1 MEMNDNIQDE
11 LKALSP
17 LLAGIKHINVFT
29 TPAGY
34 FNQISV
40 AVIDTIKNTGN
51 INDSTEG
58 NLSLSVP
65 NGYFDNLAKN
75 IIKKIKTQQ
84 PDTINETGDG
94 FSVLLNDLSKKN
106 VFEIPVNYFD
116 SLGTDLLSKI
126 NSIENNAAELQH
138 IAPLLSSC
146 NKENLGEI
154 PAGYFNNL
162 SATVLK
168 KIAGKRPGKV
178 VTMAGR
184 LSFIKY
190 AVAALF
196 IGAISMIAFNYYNK
210 PANINTN
217 EFAALDSSIEKG
229 KAMNETKFNETLNSL
244 SQEDIINYLQKT
256 GTEADVNL
264 LSSSINENIVP
275 SQEEYLLNDK
285 TLDNFITDVEA
296 GQLNN

>member
-11 LKALSP
+11 LQTLSP
-17 LLAGIKHINVFT
+17 LLAGIKDINVFT
-29 TPAGY
+29 TPSGY
-34 FNQISV
+34 FNQFSV
-40 AVIDTIKNTGN
+40 VVFDAINSTGN
-51 INDSTEG
+51 INDTTTG
-58 NLSLSVP
+58 NSSLSVP

-94 FSVLLNDLSKKN
+94 FAVLLNDLSKKN

>member
-1 MEMNDNIQDE
+1 MNDNIQDE